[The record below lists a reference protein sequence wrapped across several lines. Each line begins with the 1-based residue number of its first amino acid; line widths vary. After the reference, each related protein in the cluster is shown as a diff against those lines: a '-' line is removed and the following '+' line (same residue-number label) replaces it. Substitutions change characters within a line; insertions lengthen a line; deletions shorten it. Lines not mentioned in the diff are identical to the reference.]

1 MNGRRREIM
10 RGKSHSL
17 PQYAHT
23 IRLYTALIRFYNNT
37 LTQQYDSIFR
47 FSSYARTPA
56 HNARNGGE
64 WGKWEEMGRGE
75 VGEQF
80 PLGG

>member
-1 MNGRRREIM
+1 M

-17 PQYAHT
+17 PQYAHK
-23 IRLYTALIRFYNNT
+23 IRLHSTLIRFYNNT

-64 WGKWEEMGRGE
+64 WRRVGKMGEMGRGE
-75 VGEQF
+75 WRGTVSFGRVT
-80 PLGG
+80 

>member
-1 MNGRRREIM
+1 M

-23 IRLYTALIRFYNNT
+23 IRLYSTLIRFYNNT
-37 LTQQYDSIFR
+37 LIRQYDSIFR
-47 FSSYARTPA
+47 FSLDSLPARVRP
-56 HNARNGGE
+56 RIMREMGESGEE
-64 WGKWEEMGRGE
+64 WGNGEDWERKSGR
-75 VGEQF
+75 EQF